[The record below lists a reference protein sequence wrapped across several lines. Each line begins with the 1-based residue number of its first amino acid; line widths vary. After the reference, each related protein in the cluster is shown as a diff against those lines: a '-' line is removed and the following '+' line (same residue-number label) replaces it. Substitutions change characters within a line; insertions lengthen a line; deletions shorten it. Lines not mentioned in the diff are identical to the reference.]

1 MATDSIDPIAALE
14 SLGLPSY
21 EAKVFVALQK
31 LGSGTA
37 KEVGEVAD
45 VPRSQVYGTAER
57 LEERGLIEIQDAT
70 PKIYRPVSLAE
81 ARRRLEER
89 FESNTERA
97 FTYLEGVQGDQS
109 GTAEEQEGVWRLV
122 GSAAIEGRACQLIE
136 RGTDRV
142 VYGRNNDVAFTGRVK
157 TRLAARASE
166 GIPVVVLTDDPD
178 ESYDIDGVRTHV
190 IPSNLRGSE
199 HAGRLLLVDSDTVL
213 MSAVSPDGSETAI
226 WSAGTGFARVLVPL
240 VEDATLRT

>member
-1 MATDSIDPIAALE
+1 MGTNSIDPIAALE
-14 SLGLPSY
+14 SLGLPNY

-31 LGSGTA
+31 LGTGTA
-37 KEVGEVAD
+37 KEVSEVAD

-89 FESNTERA
+89 FESNSERA

-109 GTAEEQEGVWRLV
+109 GTAEEQEGVWRFE
-122 GSAAIEGRACQLIE
+122 GAAAIEGRACQLIE
-136 RGTDRV
+136 GATERV
-142 VYGRNNDVAFTGRVK
+142 VYGRNNDVAFTERLK
-157 TRLAARASE
+157 THLVERAE
-166 GIPVVVLTDDPD
+166 DGLPVVVLTDDR
-178 ESYDIDGVRTHV
+178 EEVYDIDGVRTHV

-199 HAGRLLLVDSDTVL
+199 HAGRLLLVDSDTIL
-213 MSAVSPDGSETAI
+213 MSAVGPDGSETAI